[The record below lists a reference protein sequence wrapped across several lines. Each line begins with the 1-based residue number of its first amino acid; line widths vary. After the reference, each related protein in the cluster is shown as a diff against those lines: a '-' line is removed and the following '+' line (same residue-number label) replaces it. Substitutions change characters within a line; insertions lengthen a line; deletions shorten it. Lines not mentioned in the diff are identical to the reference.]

1 MTENLNC
8 KSTQKR
14 LATLWGFVPGTP
26 ETISAARSAQAEEL
40 REVAQQVAN
49 IGEYREIVDAMALC
63 LRPHERPAFIQLYRE
78 KAKAALAVATRP
90 ELALAPGI
98 FQCDISPRPL
108 NYPLSDYHQAPGGGP
123 LHATWQDK
131 PHRIVY
137 DLIAAV
143 RYYAASAMGETA
155 PAKENALQ
163 ALAAD
168 LRARA
173 DRTAAPGNELYVLGL
188 REAAD
193 AASSAQ
199 GRADEHRLTEATDT
213 PDPGRTAVDADGA
226 CTEQTGQLWGGE
238 QSADVLHCYWIMMRE
253 CESQADSKK
262 DHVLRVQV
270 EGFYRQWNKLNGTD
284 LEPIWVTRSKP
295 AKAS

>member
-131 PHRIVY
+131 PHRVVY

-143 RYYAASAMGETA
+143 RYYASSATGEAA

-163 ALAAD
+163 TLAAD

-173 DRTAAPGNELYVLGL
+173 ERADAPGNELYVLGL
-188 REAAD
+188 REGAD

-199 GRADEHRLTEATDT
+199 GREVERRLSDGLDASNKTDRAAGADEGHNERS
-213 PDPGRTAVDADGA
+213 GA
-226 CTEQTGQLWGGE
+226 LWGGMPSE
-238 QSADVLHCYWIMMRE
+238 DVLHCYWIMMRE